1 MIRLLPMFLLLLV
14 TACGTDTT
22 RPAIDGDAIPEA
34 LERIPDVAGMTD
46 APGYCR
52 GTSGFIPDQCEIDTL
67 RVTKKANNVWIH
79 WVQPDVPLPDSG
91 WTVGY
96 EWELRTIAG
105 DSLLLTR
112 KKTLPEITSAWE
124 IGGHTARVLNDGGVR
139 LQVRATYRP
148 AGGSVQSKNTGP
160 WRVRD
165 FANVETTGGRSA
177 RVTVDGYILPSPP
190 DGDQCGF
197 GYDKPCGPDANKLPV
212 NASADSVVFR
222 WERANR
228 GQTNSTNWR
237 IVIHPPGADTAVY
250 DSGNLPLTDHNG
262 GGVGE
267 FTWLPTHDGFR
278 QGTRFVAHVAGVRS
292 PKLGNWIRLPDFR
305 IPSAVSENPRYAG
318 DALTISATA
327 LSFRQ
332 IVVRW
337 ESAQGEHYD
346 TYGADGRNGTWMK
359 LNNRTAYG
367 GEWLERG
374 LTSNTTRCY
383 QVKAIGPTT
392 VTSNVACATTPGTGD
407 DPDNPTTTNSC
418 SQVTATLEEGDFVTY
433 DGQCHGSWD
442 FYTLDGTSKGKT
454 SLTLSPTAGF
464 DWGYRICGHDGRV
477 KGTAGSK
484 NLYCSGGG
492 GGYEWKDV
500 PK

>member
-165 FANVETTGGRSA
+165 FANVETTGGKEC
-177 RVTVDGYILPSPP
+177 PSN
-190 DGDQCGF
+190 C
-197 GYDKPCGPDANKLPV
+197 
-212 NASADSVVFR
+212 
-222 WERANR
+222 
-228 GQTNSTNWR
+228 
-237 IVIHPPGADTAVY
+237 
-250 DSGNLPLTDHNG
+250 
-262 GGVGE
+262 
-267 FTWLPTHDGFR
+267 
-278 QGTRFVAHVAGVRS
+278 
-292 PKLGNWIRLPDFR
+292 
-305 IPSAVSENPRYAG
+305 
-318 DALTISATA
+318 
-327 LSFRQ
+327 
-332 IVVRW
+332 
-337 ESAQGEHYD
+337 
-346 TYGADGRNGTWMK
+346 
-359 LNNRTAYG
+359 
-367 GEWLERG
+367 
-374 LTSNTTRCY
+374 
-383 QVKAIGPTT
+383 
-392 VTSNVACATTPGTGD
+392 
-407 DPDNPTTTNSC
+407 
-418 SQVTATLEEGDFVTY
+418 
-433 DGQCHGSWD
+433 
-442 FYTLDGTSKGKT
+442 
-454 SLTLSPTAGF
+454 
-464 DWGYRICGHDGRV
+464 
-477 KGTAGSK
+477 
-484 NLYCSGGG
+484 
-492 GGYEWKDV
+492 
-500 PK
+500 